1 MKKPDLPLNE
11 AERLKALTD
20 FDILDSES
28 NKRLNN
34 LVYLAST
41 ISDCEVSLVSLVDR
55 DRQWFLAKHGTTLTE
70 SPRDISFCG
79 HAINQDEIF
88 EIENTLEDERFSG
101 NPLVTDDPSIRFYAG
116 KPLKTSDGFN
126 IGTLCVLDRK
136 PKKLSAVQKKQLE
149 IISDEI
155 MHIFEVNKKNNAL
168 SKVATTHTAFITSMS
183 HELRTPLT
191 SILGYVDVLE
201 DGLKS
206 VVNPSIKNAIDTLK
220 SNSNYLLDLIG
231 DILDFSKLESNKLIQ
246 NTKMFSTKNFFKQ
259 THNLVS
265 INAINN
271 NVTLKMNISKNMP
284 SRISTDSTL
293 LKQILVNLL
302 SNAIKFSR
310 GKTVDFNIEF
320 NKDEKRLIV
329 DVIDTG
335 IGMDVLE
342 SKQIFHPFEQANA
355 EILSDFK
362 GTGLGLAISREIS
375 DLLGGTIELVST
387 KINKGSHFRLELP
400 LVEFRDHSQKNIISI
415 DEKPLNSTI
424 KKVLIADD
432 IYENRFLFKHYMR
445 DYGYQMVEAESGQ
458 QAMELFD
465 DSIDAVFLDLS
476 FPDMT
481 GFEAYG
487 KLNAQRNINQKIIA
501 FSASTDQVDKDR
513 CREMGFDGF
522 VSKPFNTQSIADSLF
537 KKSDFN
543 HA

>member
-458 QAMELFD
+458 QAIELFD